1 MRSNLTKIVIVASA
15 ALLSACS
22 PKNAVSLLPDMDAIF
37 SNRPQI
43 ADSAFVLIKLSHEPL
58 VTTIKTVEGKQTVD
72 KAEAE
77 AITLEQDKLIAD
89 LQKISSEIKVVF
101 RYRMVLNGIAISAP
115 ASALDKIKSLANVL
129 TIEGSGN
136 FSRPV
141 VKEDQPKK
149 PSWENIRERNS
160 VKFIGAEEA
169 HQRGI
174 RGQGVKVGI
183 IDTGIDYTHAMFG
196 GAGTVAAYKA
206 VDPSQPNAGFPSK
219 KVVGGIDLVGT
230 GYDSA
235 SGDYHDRI
243 PHPDANPIDEAGHG
257 SHVAGTVAGVGDGVN
272 SYDGVAPEAQLYAIK
287 VFGKDGSTGDAVVIA
302 ALEYSVDPNADADL
316 SDRLD
321 VVNLSLGSGY
331 GEGHI
336 LYTQAVR
343 NTVNGGVSVVA
354 SAGNSGD
361 TSYVVGAP
369 SVAEDALSVAASVDN
384 MDHNWKFRGVKFSTV
399 ADPEIY
405 TEAIEAPIALSIE
418 EAGDVTGELI
428 HVGLAD
434 KDFSDEMKAQ
444 IKGKVAFADRGIVP
458 FAEKIRR
465 SVEAGAIGVVVVNNQ
480 PGPAFQMGGEG
491 EFKVPA
497 IMIEQALGEALKA
510 AQAQGPVTIQ
520 FKTDKKIEKP
530 ELIDTMAAFSSKGPR
545 SLDALVKPEIAAP
558 GNAIVSAKMGG
569 GAQGESMSGT
579 SMAAP
584 HMSGVMA
591 LLKQA
596 HPTLTAS
603 ELKALAVGTAK
614 SMVDDKKVP
623 YSISRQGAG
632 RVQVLAALDAK
643 LIADPVAVS
652 LGEMT
657 LETQKVLKRDFTV
670 KNVTTTDIS
679 AAITFE
685 GNSGISMSGPA
696 NILVAAGETK
706 SVSLKFTVNASA
718 VKESSGELDG
728 LIKLS
733 DLGGEVLRLPVLAVV
748 NRVAQVKV
756 DSLKVSSTSA
766 KDSVGAVTT
775 ATLSN
780 RGVNSGDAYLF
791 NLLATD
797 ARKKDPTHDQFRSK
811 ACDLSEVS
819 YRVIKREG
827 VEILQVA
834 AKLYEPMTTWDN
846 CEVSVLI
853 DADGDGVADQELVG
867 AKQDHLKG
875 LPGKAYAS
883 ILLDAPK
890 TRELRRQ
897 FELDVAA
904 GKKVE
909 ENYLEAVVELNPFT
923 AIDHSTIAIVEA
935 PVSALKRTA
944 SGELSVQVAAS
955 YQELSAI
962 EYDDYLN
969 NKWYALSVAKDGQG
983 FVDMPEKTSLAAG
996 ASETIELTKG
1006 AGSEKLVAL
1015 FPQNRTVVGGLD
1027 KDEQSQ
1033 VAKPTF
1039 GASITKK

>member
-1 MRSNLTKIVIVASA
+1 MKVNLAKIVFVVSA

-22 PKNAVSLLPDMDAIF
+22 PKSAVNLLPGLDAIF
-37 SNRPQI
+37 STRPQI
-43 ADSAFVLIKLSHEPL
+43 ADSAFVLIKLSQAPL
-58 VTTIKTVEGKQTVD
+58 VKTMTTVEGKQVVNQEQL
-72 KAEAE
+72 K
-77 AITLEQDKLIAD
+77 AITAEQDQLIAD
-89 LQKISSEIKVVF
+89 LQKLSSEIKVIF
-101 RYRMVLNGIAISAP
+101 KYRMVLNGIAVSTP
-115 ASALDKIKSLANVL
+115 SSALEKIKALSNVL
-129 TIEGSGN
+129 TVEGSGN

-141 VKEDQPKK
+141 LKEETKK

-160 VKFIGAEEA
+160 VKFIGGDVA

-174 RGQGVKVGI
+174 RGQGIKVGI

-196 GAGTVAAYKA
+196 GAGTVDAFKA
-206 VDPSQPNAGFPSK
+206 IDPTQPSAGYPSQ
-219 KVVGGIDLVGT
+219 KVVGGVDLVGT
-230 GYDSA
+230 RYDSA
-235 SGDYHDRI
+235 SGNFSNRI
-243 PHPDANPIDEAGHG
+243 PLPDVNPIDEGGHG
-257 SHVAGTVAGVGDGVN
+257 THVAGSVAGIGDGVN
-272 SYDGVAPEAQLYAIK
+272 SYDGVAPDALLYAIK

-302 ALEYSVDPNADADL
+302 ALEYSLDPNADADL
-316 SDRLD
+316 TDRLD

-331 GEGHI
+331 GEAHI
-336 LYTQAVR
+336 LYTEAVR
-343 NTVNGGVSVVA
+343 NTVSGGVSVVA

-369 SVAEDALSVAASVDN
+369 SVAEDAISVAASVDN

-399 ADPEIY
+399 NDPEIY
-405 TEAIEAPIALSIE
+405 TEAVEAPIAQSIE
-418 EAGDVTGELI
+418 ESGDVSGELV

-434 KDFSDEMKAQ
+434 KDFSDELKA
-444 IKGKVAFADRGIVP
+444 KLVGKVALADRGIVP

-465 SVEAGAIGVVVVNNQ
+465 SVEAGAIGVVVANNQ

-491 EFKVPA
+491 DFKVPA
-497 IMIEQALGEALKA
+497 IMITQELGELLKA
-510 AQAQGPVTIQ
+510 AQAQGAVTIQ
-520 FKTDKKIEKP
+520 FNTDRKIEKP

-569 GAQGESMSGT
+569 GAEGESMSGT

-584 HMSGVMA
+584 HMSGVVA

-596 HPTLTAS
+596 HPTLTAL
-603 ELKALAVGTAK
+603 ELKAMAVGTAK
-614 SMVDDKKVP
+614 SMIDENKVP

-632 RVQVLAALDAK
+632 RVQILSALDAK
-643 LIADPVAVS
+643 LIANPVAVS

-657 LETQKVLKRDFTV
+657 LETQKVLKREFTV
-670 KNVTTTDIS
+670 KN
-679 AAITFE
+679 ITKSDVSVLVSFE
-685 GNSGISMSGPA
+685 GDSGISMSGPT
-696 NILVAAGETK
+696 NLLLTAGESKT
-706 SVSLKFTVNASA
+706 VSLKFTVNASA
-718 VKESSGELDG
+718 IKETSGELDG

-733 DLGGEVLRLPVLAVV
+733 DLAGEVLRLPVLAVV
-748 NRVAQVKV
+748 NRLAQVKV

-775 ATLSN
+775 AVLSN
-780 RGVNSGDAYLF
+780 RGVNGGDAYLF

-797 ARKKDPTHDQFRSK
+797 ARKKDTTHDKSRSK

-819 YRVIKREG
+819 YRIVNHEG
-827 VEILQVA
+827 VEVLQVA

-853 DADGDGVADQELVG
+853 DADGDKIADQELVG

-875 LPGKAYAS
+875 LPGKTYAS
-883 ILLDAPK
+883 ILLDAVK

-897 FELDVAA
+897 FEIDVAA

-909 ENYLEAVVELNPFT
+909 ENYAEAVLELNEFN

-955 YQELSAI
+955 YQEISAI
-962 EYDDYLN
+962 EFDDYLN
-969 NKWYALSVAKDGQG
+969 NKWYSLNVTVGGQG
-983 FVDMPEKTSLAAG
+983 FTDMPEKTTLLAG
-996 ASETIELTKG
+996 ESKTIELTKG
-1006 AGSEKLVAL
+1006 VGSEKLVAL
-1015 FPQNRTVVGGLD
+1015 FPHNRTVVGGFD
-1027 KDEQSQ
+1027 KDDQSQ
-1033 VAKPTF
+1033 QVKATYGSALAIK
-1039 GASITKK
+1039 